1 MSCGAWP
8 DTRCAPGVPIGVVQ
22 TPVVV
27 GLPHRDAAAEQEF
40 GQQVRAAAGKRYP
53 ALVATAMADQPAAA
67 VWLLPAAGA
76 LTRQAVRA
84 AADPGWNPSTS
95 VCRTLY
101 EQLHTAFV

>member
-27 GLPHRDAAAEQEF
+27 GLPHRDAAAEQGF
-40 GQQVRAAAGKRYP
+40 GQQVRAAAGERY
-53 ALVATAMADQPAAA
+53 LVLAATVMADQPAAA

-101 EQLHTAFV
+101 EQQYITFM